1 MSRQSN
7 YDKFPFIPAGPAEEC
22 SAGWPA
28 IAARLAPLLQQH
40 PICVECYPGVFSARV
55 LEALCSHLPSTRF
68 SCKKCLKTSEEIR
81 TMLDPLLGSDRVFG
95 CMSGIKLEDY
105 FDSAKLEEM
114 RFAVARAAHQGSVL
128 VVGTGA
134 SFVSAPRATNVYA
147 DLARWEIQLRWRSE
161 EVGNLGL
168 KNAQDDFLL
177 KYKCGFFA
185 EWRAADRRRSSSCL
199 RSIFSSIPTSRT
211 RPI

>member
-22 SAGWPA
+22 SAGWQA

-55 LEALCSHLPSTRF
+55 LEDLCSHLPSTQVF
-68 SCKKCLKTSEEIR
+68 LAEKCLKTPEELR
-81 TMLDPLLGSDRVFG
+81 AMLDPLLGSDRVFG
-95 CMSGIKLEDY
+95 RMSGIALEDY

-114 RFAVARAAHQGSVL
+114 RFAVERAAQQGSVL

-134 SFVSAPRATNVYA
+134 SFVSAARRNQRLRGSRALGDSASLAPRRGGQSRPEQR
-147 DLARWEIQLRWRSE
+147 AR
-161 EVGNLGL
+161 
-168 KNAQDDFLL
+168 
-177 KYKCGFFA
+177 
-185 EWRAADRRRSSSCL
+185 
-199 RSIFSSIPTSRT
+199 
-211 RPI
+211 